1 MTDWQSI
8 VDKYGGLVWQIAYRL
23 VSNDADAADCFQEAF
38 VTALEISRRQR
49 IKSYK
54 ALLTR
59 LVTLRAIDK
68 LRQRTRTSGLNV
80 TVPDLDVFYSDVPA
94 PDQQLQ
100 LEELSERL
108 RCALGSLPQQEAEV
122 FCLKCL
128 NDMSYRQIARQ
139 MEIKTNNVGV
149 ILHRAK
155 TKLRA
160 LLEADEAM
168 VEARCT
174 NE

>member
-68 LRQRTRTSGLNV
+68 LRQRTRTSGSNV
-80 TVPDLDVFYSDVPA
+80 RVPDLDDLCSDAPA

-100 LEELSERL
+100 LEELSEQL
-108 RCALGSLPQQEAEV
+108 RCALGKLPQQEAEV

-128 NDMSYRQIARQ
+128 SGLSYRQIARQ
-139 MEIKTNNVGV
+139 MKIKTNNVGV
-149 ILHRAK
+149 ILHRAR

-160 LLEADEAM
+160 LLETEVSM
-168 VEARCT
+168 VETRCT